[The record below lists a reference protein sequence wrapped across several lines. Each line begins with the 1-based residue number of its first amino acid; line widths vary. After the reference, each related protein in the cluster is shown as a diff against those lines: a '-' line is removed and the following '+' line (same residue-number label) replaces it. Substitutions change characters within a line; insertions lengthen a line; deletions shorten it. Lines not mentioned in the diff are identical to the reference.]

1 MPAKAGNAQ
10 IFVKIDDYKGV
21 LNMLDDIKSK
31 LVEAKDSIEKI
42 KSIRQEEDKEFED
55 WNNSLIEIE
64 KRMENIDR
72 ELLEPEGM

>member
-1 MPAKAGNAQ
+1 MPAKTGNAQ

-31 LVEAKDSIEKI
+31 LTEAKENIERI
-42 KSIRQEEDKEFED
+42 KSIRQEEDKEFEE
-55 WNNSLIEIE
+55 WNNSLSEIE

-72 ELLEPEGM
+72 ELLEPEGI